1 MSSLGIGSVVMFIG
15 FGCPFATAVTAAA
28 TAFVLILLGCLKPV
42 AAETVNP
49 EASSSSVSVNG
60 AAGLQAILERGTLR
74 VGTPGDF
81 QPFSFKDPGT
91 NQYVGHDVELVTRLA
106 LDMGVEVEFV
116 ATDWKN
122 LVSGVA
128 AGKYDITTGASYN
141 MGRARTA
148 GYTQPV
154 IQVGTV
160 PLTLKKYAQ
169 QYRSW
174 ADIDKAGTTVA
185 VTLGTVFE
193 DQAKSLFKN
202 AKIKA
207 VESPARDCQEVL
219 ADRAPVSITSTF
231 EASKLVENYEKLMI
245 VPVAAPRFQNAI
257 GLLVAQNDQV
267 LINYID
273 VWITMQ
279 RYNGFLDSLKAK
291 WLPSLTF

>member
-1 MSSLGIGSVVMFIG
+1 V
-15 FGCPFATAVTAAA
+15 
-28 TAFVLILLGCLKPV
+28 
-42 AAETVNP
+42 
-49 EASSSSVSVNG
+49 
-60 AAGLQAILERGTLR
+60 QAILERGILR

-81 QPFSFKDPGT
+81 QPFSFRDPST
-91 NQYVGHDVELVTRLA
+91 NQYVGHDVELVTQLA
-106 LDMGVEVEFV
+106 ADMGVEVEFV

-141 MGRARTA
+141 MGRAKTA
-148 GYTQPV
+148 GYTLPI

-160 PLTLKKYAQ
+160 PLTQKKHAR

-202 AKIKA
+202 AGIKA
-207 VESPARDCQEVL
+207 VEPPARDYQEVL
-219 ADRAPVSITSTF
+219 AGRVPVSITSTF
-231 EASKLVENYEKLMI
+231 EASKLVESYDELMI

-257 GLLVAQNDQV
+257 GLLAGQNDQV
-267 LINYID
+267 LINYIN

-291 WLPSLTF
+291 WLPSLAF